1 MKIHSSFVSHIAVV
15 LCPWF
20 NVEVSSCDR
29 HFVGDFFLLFSPK
42 KIFVKGLKFKEIHCF
57 LKRKKSPFLA
67 KWRSQSKTSGDTIF
81 LLPASRPR
89 SVSSQ
94 SLGSS
99 LLPNVSTQGCTQPA
113 GVGGVGVGRG
123 CIRGL
128 WRESGT
134 PRGGGILLRRQP
146 SHTLE
151 EQTDSTF
158 LSFFWRFLGQGQSPY
173 SRQ

>member
-1 MKIHSSFVSHIAVV
+1 MKTHSSFVSHIAVV

-29 HFVGDFFLLFSPK
+29 HFVGDFFLLFPPK

-57 LKRKKSPFLA
+57 LKRKKNPHSLQNEDRKSKPLEIPYFCFQPVAHARFPPGAWAPHCYLTCPPKGA
-67 KWRSQSKTSGDTIF
+67 PSQRGWR
-81 LLPASRPR
+81 
-89 SVSSQ
+89 
-94 SLGSS
+94 
-99 LLPNVSTQGCTQPA
+99 
-113 GVGGVGVGRG
+113 VGRG

-134 PRGGGILLRRQP
+134 PRGGDILLRPQP